1 MTAPEIATLLTA
13 SAALIGVIVT
23 LITQRHRPTVDRTT
37 ARAAELQAASDLR
50 VADLDILRGIIAELR
65 IEVTALQVRVAAAEA
80 YTRLLLRTWG
90 TTPVP
95 PPPPHLAD
103 IPASRPTNHEEQ

>member
-65 IEVTALQVRVAAAEA
+65 IEVNALQVRVAAAEA

-90 TTPVP
+90 TTSTP
-95 PPPPHLAD
+95 PPPPPVAEHLA
-103 IPASRPTNHEEQ
+103 NHNPYTEEQ